1 MVPYIVILVFIL
13 VMTLFLVYTQS
24 EGFTIGGLI
33 VTEQTTVK
41 DGLEFAKNFL
51 KEYKDILA
59 RLDENPEF
67 DEELT
72 LGKAIELGM
81 SYNTLPDGK
90 IATQKPLA
98 KAMKAQ
104 FQNDVNLLANMIE
117 KAQKSIDSGELRPGM
132 SIKAAAQ
139 ALTPPGA
146 TNAFNKDLVNQ
157 MLSKQVNLLNIRK
170 EYVDL
175 KMPKKKPVEQAAKE
189 KLDLES
195 VFGGAKKALKSS
207 NLSEMEVERAP
218 ELSEQQTQELEDRIS
233 KRVAKNLKDTLLT
246 KRTSEPVYGGMP
258 CPFAPYE
265 SNAIQQGQEF
275 TQEKPSSPDMSEY
288 IRKDSIPCWN
298 CSLPN

>member
-1 MVPYIVILVFIL
+1 
-13 VMTLFLVYTQS
+13 MTLFVVYRQS
-24 EGFTIGGLI
+24 EGFTIGGI
-33 VTEQTTVK
+33 VVTEQTTVK
-41 DGLEFAKNFL
+41 DGLEFANNFL

-81 SYNTLPDGK
+81 SYNTLPNGK

-104 FQNDVNLLANMIE
+104 FQNDVNLLATMVENI
-117 KAQKSIDSGELRPGM
+117 QKKVDSGDIRPGM
-132 SIKAAAQ
+132 SVKAAVK
-139 ALTPPGA
+139 ALSPPGSRD
-146 TNAFNKDLVNQ
+146 TFNKDLVNQ

-175 KMPKKKPVEQAAKE
+175 KMPVEKPVEEVEEEVARE

-195 VFGGAKKALKSS
+195 IFGGAKKALKSS
-207 NLSEMEVERAP
+207 NMSEMEVERAP

-246 KRTSEPVYGGMP
+246 QRTSEPVYGGMP

-265 SNAIQQGQEF
+265 SNAVQQGQEF